1 MEVLVSL
8 CACFDCM
15 WTGLVGCMG
24 LGVLL
29 VFLVVL
35 MVLLAEAV
43 DAIERFWGED
53 AEAVDA
59 IERFWGEDA
68 LVWDSEGMEEVLQLI
83 QAFTIC
89 IDKRVEI
96 L

>member
-15 WTGLVGCMG
+15 WTGLAGIMG

-29 VFLVVL
+29 VCLVVL

-53 AEAVDA
+53 A
-59 IERFWGEDA
+59 
-68 LVWDSEGMEEVLQLI
+68 LVRDSEGMEEVFQLI
-83 QAFTIC
+83 QTLAIR
-89 IDKRVEI
+89 ID
-96 L
+96 

>member
-1 MEVLVSL
+1 
-8 CACFDCM
+8 
-15 WTGLVGCMG
+15 
-24 LGVLL
+24 
-29 VFLVVL
+29 

-53 AEAVDA
+53 AFV
-59 IERFWGEDA
+59 R
-68 LVWDSEGMEEVLQLI
+68 DSEGMEEVLQLI

-96 L
+96 LGYRVTDIVDRIH